1 MRSGSGQLYGEAM
14 RRLFRIASR
23 RDVLI
28 AAAVVAAGQFE
39 VWLTSGVLPRS
50 VAAPAELVL
59 GLLLVWRRRF
69 PLATMALV
77 AVVSASETLGGVPMQ
92 SPAIPLLVNVIAV
105 YTLVTEEPLAR
116 ALAGLAVGLAGFAL
130 GTLSQHNSPGNFV
143 FGAIFAVGVWIVGR
157 TVRMRTAEAG
167 ELEER
172 AVTLEREREQQA
184 RRAAAEERARI
195 ARELHDVIAHSV
207 SVMVVQAGAGEEVLR
222 RDPERAAGVLRS
234 IQETGRQ
241 ALSEMS
247 TLLGILREHGGEFG
261 LVPQPGIADL
271 NSLLEQTRHAG
282 LPVELTVEGERRPL
296 PPGIELS
303 LYRVVQEA
311 LTNTR
316 KHAGSAQAT
325 VRLRYSRADVAAEI
339 ADDGA
344 SSRNGYGGGNGLIG
358 MRERVAVYGGWLE
371 AGPRLEGG
379 YLVRARI
386 PLDPA
391 P

>member
-1 MRSGSGQLYGEAM
+1 M
-14 RRLFRIASR
+14 RRPFQIPAW
-23 RDVLI
+23 RDTLI
-28 AAAVVAAGQFE
+28 AAAVVVAGQCE
-39 VWLTSGVLPRS
+39 VWLTSGVRPRS
-50 VAAPAELVL
+50 VAAPTELAL

-77 AVVSASETLGGVPMQ
+77 SLASTTETLGGVPMQ

-105 YTLVTEEPLAR
+105 YTLVTEAPLGR
-116 ALAGLAVGLAGFAL
+116 AIAGLAVGLAGFAL

-157 TVRMRTAEAG
+157 TVRTRTAKAG
-167 ELEER
+167 ELEAR

-184 RRAAAEERARI
+184 RQAAADERARI

-207 SVMVVQAGAGEEVLR
+207 SVMVVQAGAGEQVLR
-222 RDPERAAGVLRS
+222 RDPERAADVLRS

-247 TLLGILREHGGEFG
+247 TLLGILREHGDAFG
-261 LVPQPGIADL
+261 LVPQPGVSDL
-271 NSLLEQTRHAG
+271 SGLLEQTRQAG
-282 LPVELTVEGERRPL
+282 LPVVLTVEGAERPL
-296 PPGIELS
+296 PPGVELS

-316 KHAGSAQAT
+316 KHAGPAQAT
-325 VRLRYSRADVAAEI
+325 VRMCYGSAEVVAEI
-339 ADDGA
+339 ADDGG
-344 SSRNGYGGGNGLIG
+344 STRNGYGGGNGLIG
-358 MRERVAVYGGWLE
+358 MRERVTVYGGSLE
-371 AGPRLEGG
+371 AGPRPEGG

-386 PLDPA
+386 PLEPT

>member
-1 MRSGSGQLYGEAM
+1 M
-14 RRLFRIASR
+14 RRLSRIPPR
-23 RDVLI
+23 RDLLI
-28 AAAVVAAGQFE
+28 AAAVVAAGQGE
-39 VWLTSGVLPRS
+39 VWLTPGVRPRS
-50 VAAPAELVL
+50 VAAPAEFVL

-77 AVVSASETLGGVPMQ
+77 SVVSTAETLGGVPMQ
-92 SPAIPLLVNVIAV
+92 NPAVPLLANVIAV
-105 YTLVTEEPLAR
+105 YTLVTEAPLGR
-116 ALAGLAVGLAGFAL
+116 ALAGLAIGLAGFAL

-157 TVRMRTAEAG
+157 TVRTRTAKAG

-172 AVTLEREREQQA
+172 AATLEREREQQA
-184 RRAAAEERARI
+184 RLAAAEERARI

-222 RDPERAAGVLRS
+222 RDPDQAAGVLRS

-247 TLLGILREHGGEFG
+247 TLLGILREHGDEFG

-271 NSLLEQTRHAG
+271 SSLLEQTRQAG
-282 LPVELTVEGERRPL
+282 LPVELTVEGEQRVL
-296 PPGIELS
+296 PPGVELS

-316 KHAGSAQAT
+316 KHAGPAQAT
-325 VRLRYSRADVAAEI
+325 VRLRYGSAEVAAEI

-344 SSRNGYGGGNGLIG
+344 SSHNGYGGGNGLIG
-358 MRERVAVYGGWLE
+358 MRERVTVYGGSLE
-371 AGPRLEGG
+371 AGPQLEGG
-379 YLVRARI
+379 YLVRAQI
-386 PLDPA
+386 PLEPA

>member
-1 MRSGSGQLYGEAM
+1 MRG
-14 RRLFRIASR
+14 LFPILPR
-23 RDVLI
+23 RDMLI

-39 VWLTSGVLPRS
+39 VWLTSAVRPRS

-59 GLLLVWRRRF
+59 GLSLAWRRRF
-69 PLATMALV
+69 PLATMTLV
-77 AVVSASETLGGVPMQ
+77 SVVSAAETLGGVPMQ
-92 SPAIPLLVNVIAV
+92 SPAIPLLANVVAV
-105 YTLVTEEPLAR
+105 YTVVTEAPLGR
-116 ALAGLAVGLAGFAL
+116 ALAGLAIGLAGFAL
-130 GTLSQHNSPGNFV
+130 GTLSQHSSAANFV

-157 TVRMRTAEAG
+157 TVRTRTAEAG

-172 AVTLEREREQQA
+172 AVTLEREREEHT

-222 RDPERAAGVLRS
+222 RDPERAAAVLRS

-241 ALSEMS
+241 ALSEMG
-247 TLLGILREHGGEFG
+247 TLLGILREHGDEFG

-271 NSLLEQTRHAG
+271 SNLLEQTRHAG
-282 LPVELTVEGERRPL
+282 LPVELTVEGEERQL
-296 PPGIELS
+296 PPGVELS

-316 KHAGSAQAT
+316 KHAGPAQAT
-325 VRLRYSRADVAAEI
+325 VRLRYGRAEVAAEI
-339 ADDGA
+339 SDDGA

-358 MRERVAVYGGWLE
+358 MRERVAVYGGSLE
-371 AGPRLEGG
+371 ASPRPEGG

-386 PLDPA
+386 PLEPT

>member
-1 MRSGSGQLYGEAM
+1 M
-14 RRLFRIASR
+14 RRLFQIPFR
-23 RDVLI
+23 RDALI
-28 AAAVVAAGQFE
+28 AVAVVAAGQFE
-39 VWLTSGVLPRS
+39 VWLTSGVRPRS

-69 PLATMALV
+69 PLATMVLV
-77 AVVSASETLGGVPMQ
+77 SLVSAAETLGGVPMQ

-105 YTLVTEEPLAR
+105 YTLVTEAPLGR

-130 GTLSQHNSPGNFV
+130 GTLSQDNSSGNFV
-143 FGAIFAVGVWIVGR
+143 FGAIFAIGVWIVGR
-157 TVRMRTAEAG
+157 TVRTRTAKAG

-172 AVTLEREREQQA
+172 AVTLEREREQQS
-184 RRAAAEERARI
+184 RQAAADERVRI

-207 SVMVVQAGAGEEVLR
+207 SVMVVQAGAGEQVLR
-222 RDPERAAGVLRS
+222 RDPERAADVLRS

-247 TLLGILREHGGEFG
+247 TLLGILRERGAEFG

-271 NSLLEQTRHAG
+271 SSLLEQSRQAG
-282 LPVELTVEGERRPL
+282 LQVELTVEGAERPL
-296 PPGIELS
+296 PPGVALS
-303 LYRVVQEA
+303 LYRVIQEA

-316 KHAGSAQAT
+316 KHAGPAQAR
-325 VRLRYSRADVAAEI
+325 VRLRYGNTEVAAEI
-339 ADDGA
+339 TDDGG

-358 MRERVAVYGGWLE
+358 MRERVTVYGGSLE
-371 AGPRLEGG
+371 AGPRPEGG

-386 PLDPA
+386 PLEPTS
-391 P
+391 

>member
-1 MRSGSGQLYGEAM
+1 M
-14 RRLFRIASR
+14 RRVFQIPSR
-23 RDVLI
+23 RDALI

-39 VWLTSGVLPRS
+39 VWLTSGVRPRS

-69 PLATMALV
+69 PLATMVLV
-77 AVVSASETLGGVPMQ
+77 SLVSAAETVGGVPMQ

-105 YTLVTEEPLAR
+105 YTLVTEAPLAR
-116 ALAGLAVGLAGFAL
+116 ALVGLAVGLAGFAL
-130 GTLSQHNSPGNFV
+130 GTLSQDNSPGNFV

-157 TVRMRTAEAG
+157 TVRTRTARAG

-184 RRAAAEERARI
+184 RQAAADERVRI

-207 SVMVVQAGAGEEVLR
+207 SVMVVQAGAGEQVLR
-222 RDPERAAGVLRS
+222 RDPERAADVLRS

-241 ALSEMS
+241 ALSELS
-247 TLLGILREHGGEFG
+247 TLLGILREHGHEFG

-271 NSLLEQTRHAG
+271 SSLLEQNRQAG
-282 LPVELTVEGERRPL
+282 LPVELTVEGAERPL
-296 PPGIELS
+296 PPGVELS

-316 KHAGSAQAT
+316 KHAGRARAT
-325 VRLRYSRADVAAEI
+325 VRLRYGSTEVAAEI
-339 ADDGA
+339 ADDGGT
-344 SSRNGYGGGNGLIG
+344 SRNGYGGGNGVIG
-358 MRERVAVYGGWLE
+358 MRERVTVYGGSLE
-371 AGPRLEGG
+371 AGPRPEGG

-386 PLDPA
+386 PLEPT